1 MLARSNNKT
10 YPKLTR
16 EELIQQF
23 NNIVGTKRV
32 LTKLT
37 QTAYYRSGFR
47 SGSGTALAVVFPKTI
62 LEQWKLIKLCVAA
75 NCIII
80 MQAANGQRES
90 VSIFG
95 NDYDT
100 NDGTCVRDYIH
111 VNDLANAHLKGLD
124 YLNQN
129 ESPSAEFN
137 LGNGNGFSVK
147 EVIQQVKEITGK
159 SFLVNEEGRRDGDP
173 STLIASDKKAKKELN
188 LSPDYVSL
196 ESIIKTLD

>member
-47 SGSGTALAVVFPKTI
+47 SGNSVALAVIFPFTI
-62 LEQWKLIKLCVAA
+62 LEQWKLIEVCVEA

-80 MQAANGQRES
+80 MQAAK
-90 VSIFG
+90 
-95 NDYDT
+95 T
-100 NDGTCVRDYIH
+100 
-111 VNDLANAHLKGLD
+111 GLIED
-124 YLNQN
+124 S
-129 ESPSAEFN
+129 SPSGDEYDRN
-137 LGNGNGFSVK
+137 V
-147 EVIQQVKEITGK
+147 VIN
-159 SFLVNEEGRRDGDP
+159 S
-173 STLIASDKKAKKELN
+173 
-188 LSPDYVSL
+188 
-196 ESIIKTLD
+196 